1 MNQTNAHIAP
11 DNDEYWAYLSA
22 HFPTSPAFINLENAY
37 CGVLAHTVL
46 SALQRYQIEVNS
58 ESSYFL
64 RTRWQEKYQ
73 SVKLALAEFC
83 GIDPNELLITRNLTE
98 AFSTLLHA
106 YPFNASDEIAYADLD
121 YDSVQE
127 LIVSLAQAKNLRL
140 NRLSIANQ
148 NLSDDDL
155 LSRYENAITPATR
168 VIVLTHLLHKNGQI
182 LPVAKIAAMARRHH
196 VDVMVDAAHSFAHL
210 DYQLPDLSSDFV
222 AVNLHKWLGAPLGT
236 GLLYIKG
243 ARLSEMTAMTTAHA
257 PAVASIEDLSCTG
270 TFAPAPVLAI
280 VDAIRFHQSIGTR
293 NIEQRLRYLSQY
305 WIQQILH
312 LPEIQLHT
320 PQDPQRSCAIQAISI
335 DGISAHDIVDYLMS
349 EHQIFTLI
357 RRIDGQEVVRI
368 TPHIFTGKEELDRL
382 VMAIKKLLS
391 ILRFNA
397 SALREYSSTAHSHLE
412 KNDASST
419 ACHAHSQMLQ
429 SSHAT

>member
-106 YPFNASDEIAYADLD
+106 YPFNASDEIVYADLD

-182 LPVAKIAAMARRHH
+182 LPVAKITAMAKRYQ

-210 DYQLPDLSSDFV
+210 DYQIPDLGSDFV

-236 GLLYIKG
+236 GMLYVRN
-243 ARLSEMTAMTTAHA
+243 ARLHEMRA
-257 PAVASIEDLSCTG
+257 PSASSITNIEELACAG
-270 TFAPAPVLAI
+270 TFSPAPVLAI
-280 VDAIRFHQSIGTR
+280 ADAIRFHQSIGTR

-305 WIQQILH
+305 WIQQLVH
-312 LPEIQLHT
+312 LPEIQLHS
-320 PQDPQRSCAIQAISI
+320 PVDPQRSCAIQAISI
-335 DGISAHDIVDYLMS
+335 EGIAAHDVVDYLMN
-349 EHQIFTLI
+349 EHQIFTVL
-357 RRIDGQEVVRI
+357 RHLGEQDLLRI
-368 TPHIFTGKEELDRL
+368 TPHIFTSKAELDRL
-382 VMAIKKLLS
+382 VMAIKKLLN

-397 SALREYSSTAHSHLE
+397 SVFQDFPNRIEKHLE
-412 KNDASST
+412 KNDESRT
-419 ACHAHSQMLQ
+419 TCPVHSPMLQ